1 MEINPLTYNSPN
13 APANL
18 QRPGDNEKVRE
29 AFTDFVGNTF
39 FSQLVT
45 AMRKTV
51 DKPAYFHGGRA
62 ETVFQAQMDERMV
75 EAMTKATADTFAGPM
90 YELFALGRP
99 S

>member
-1 MEINPLTYNSPN
+1 MDISSTSLNTPS
-13 APANL
+13 APAAL
-18 QRPGDNEKVRE
+18 KQTGDPDKVRE

-75 EAMTKATADTFAGPM
+75 ESMTKATADTFAGPM
-90 YELFALGRP
+90 FELFTLGRP
-99 S
+99 N